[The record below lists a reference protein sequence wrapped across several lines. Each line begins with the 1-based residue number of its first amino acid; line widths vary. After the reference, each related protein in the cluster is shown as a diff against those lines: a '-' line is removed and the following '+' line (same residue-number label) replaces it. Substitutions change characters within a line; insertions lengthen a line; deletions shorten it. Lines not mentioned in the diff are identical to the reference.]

1 MSTIKLPITIA
12 VAAISSLAAAAQFSD
27 TTAVAQLNEIV
38 VTGSN
43 SAVGRNLIPYTVSV
57 VGEKALESSGQTQLL
72 SLLSG
77 RIPSLFVTERGILGF
92 GVSSNGGA
100 GHIKMRGVGGDRAS
114 AVLMMVDG
122 QPQFAGLYSHHV
134 ADF

>member
-77 RIPSLFVTERGILGF
+77 R
-92 GVSSNGGA
+92 
-100 GHIKMRGVGGDRAS
+100 DRKS
-114 AVLMMVDG
+114 VV
-122 QPQFAGLYSHHV
+122 
-134 ADF
+134 